1 MIGQKRWIS
10 LCRES
15 FRLLVLFL
23 VQNLSAC
30 VARSLLECCCCSVC
44 FAVAVAYEITVTC
57 LLGKSIFASLYT
69 KMNVRVSAT
78 TNSTGQTCVS
88 TDMCSVSNDIK
99 KCFQVQKC
107 IGNHGIDREDL
118 LNCCVH

>member
-15 FRLLVLFL
+15 FSLLVLFL

-57 LLGKSIFASLYT
+57 LLGKSILASLYT
-69 KMNVRVSAT
+69 NECTCFSDTGAAI
-78 TNSTGQTCVS
+78 TNTTGQTCVLLI
-88 TDMCSVSNDIK
+88 CVLSVIM
-99 KCFQVQKC
+99 
-107 IGNHGIDREDL
+107 
-118 LNCCVH
+118 